1 MAKENS
7 INQQSILF
15 GIIGLLL
22 GIVLALLFVRSAVND
37 NMTGMMRMM
46 GIRQNQDMMGAR
58 EGMMMDHDESL
69 SMEGMVESLEAKT
82 GDDFDKEFTGL
93 MIEHHQGA
101 IDMANLAKINAK
113 HQEIKNLADDI
124 ISAQTNEFKM
134 MQDWQKTW
142 GYEREVK
149 E

>member
-22 GIVLALLFVRSAVND
+22 GIVLALLFVRSAVNN

-58 EGMMMDHDESL
+58 EGIMMDHDESM
-69 SMEGMVESLEAKT
+69 SMEGMVEALEAKT

-124 ISAQTNEFKM
+124 ISAQTNEIKM

>member
-15 GIIGLLL
+15 GIIGLLF

-58 EGMMMDHDESL
+58 GGMMMDHDESM
-69 SMEGMVESLEAKT
+69 SMEGMVEALEAKT

-113 HQEIKNLADDI
+113 HREIKNLADDI
-124 ISAQTNEFKM
+124 ISAQTNEIKM
-134 MQDWQKTW
+134 MQDWRVSW
-142 GYEREVK
+142 DY
-149 E
+149 

>member
-22 GIVLALLFVRSAVND
+22 GIVIALLFVRSAVND

-46 GIRQNQDMMGAR
+46 GIRQNQEMMGAR
-58 EGMMMDHDESL
+58 EEMMMDH
-69 SMEGMVESLEAKT
+69 EGLGMQDMVEALKGKT
-82 GDDFDKEFTGL
+82 GDEFDETFVDL

-101 IDMANLAKINAK
+101 IDMANEARVNAK
-113 HQEIKNLADDI
+113 HEEIKELSDDI
-124 ISAQTNEFKM
+124 ISAQTKEINL

-142 GYEREVK
+142 GY
-149 E
+149 

>member
-7 INQQSILF
+7 ITQQSILF
-15 GIIGLLL
+15 GIIGLLF

-58 EGMMMDHDESL
+58 EGMMMDHDESM
-69 SMEGMVESLEAKT
+69 SMEGMVEVLEAKT

-124 ISAQTNEFKM
+124 ISAQTNEIKM
-134 MQDWQKTW
+134 MQDWRVSW
-142 GYEREVK
+142 DY
-149 E
+149 

>member
-46 GIRQNQDMMGAR
+46 GIRQNQEMMGAR
-58 EGMMMDHDESL
+58 EEMMMDH
-69 SMEGMVESLEAKT
+69 EGLGMQDMVEALKGKT
-82 GDDFDKEFTGL
+82 GDEFDETFVEL

-101 IDMANLAKINAK
+101 IDMAILVGANAK
-113 HQEIKNLADDI
+113 HQEVKDLAEDI
-124 ISAQTNEFKM
+124 IFAQTQEIETMRK
-134 MQDWQKTW
+134 WQKDW
-142 GYEREVK
+142 GY
-149 E
+149 

>member
-22 GIVLALLFVRSAVND
+22 GIVLALFFARSTVNN

-46 GIRQNQDMMGAR
+46 GIRQNQEMMGAR
-58 EGMMMDHDESL
+58 EGMMMEH
-69 SMEGMVESLEAKT
+69 EGLGMQDMVEAVKGKT
-82 GDDFDKEFTGL
+82 GDEFDETFIDL

-101 IDMANLAKINAK
+101 IDMANLVGANAK
-113 HQEIKNLADDI
+113 HQEVKDLAEDI
-124 ISAQTNEFKM
+124 IFAQTQEIEM
-134 MQDWQKTW
+134 MQKWQKDW
-142 GYEREVK
+142 GY
-149 E
+149 

>member
-15 GIIGLLL
+15 GIIGLLF

-46 GIRQNQDMMGAR
+46 GMRQNQEMMEKR
-58 EGMMMDHDESL
+58 EELMMDHDESM
-69 SMEGMVESLEAKT
+69 SMEGMVEALEAKT

-124 ISAQTNEFKM
+124 ISAQTNEIKM